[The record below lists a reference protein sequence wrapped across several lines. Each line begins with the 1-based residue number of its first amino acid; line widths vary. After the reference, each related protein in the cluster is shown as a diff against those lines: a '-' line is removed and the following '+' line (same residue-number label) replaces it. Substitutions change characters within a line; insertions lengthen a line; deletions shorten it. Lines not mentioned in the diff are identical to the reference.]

1 MTRIAFFLVVVLS
14 WNQSFSQG
22 ETGFSI
28 AGSIKGLSDKTTLYL
43 EYTEDDKKLLDST
56 SLINGSFAFKGK
68 LGANAVYGI
77 IRTAN
82 YTNYKFLWLENTA
95 MTFQAEKGNFRNA
108 VITGSKN
115 QIQQDK
121 LNELIKKAPENKQ
134 IEIEQNFVREN
145 PGSMISGH
153 ILNTYS
159 STWGKEVT
167 SALYANFSQELK
179 NSTYGRSIASFIAL
193 NKDIKLGDKYADFSQ
208 TDTQGK
214 SVRLSDLEGK
224 IILLEFWGSWCG
236 PCRKT
241 NPELVKVYNEFKD
254 RGFEIMGVASET
266 DKNNWLKAI
275 EQDKLTW
282 TNVSDLNGDKNEAA
296 IIYGVSYYP
305 TNFLIDKS
313 GVIIARYLNIKQL
326 RNKLA
331 ELGGK

>member
-1 MTRIAFFLVVVLS
+1 MVRVFFCLVLALS
-14 WNQSFSQG
+14 WHRSFSQ
-22 ETGFSI
+22 EDIGFSI
-28 AGSIKGLSDKTTLYL
+28 TGSTKGLADNTMMYL
-43 EYTEDDKKLLDST
+43 EYTEDDKKRLDST
-56 SLINGSFAFKGK
+56 TLSNGSFVFRGNLTAK
-68 LGANAVYGI
+68 AVFGI

-108 VITGSKN
+108 VITGSQN
-115 QIQQDK
+115 QIEQDK

-134 IEIEQNFVREN
+134 IEIEQNFVREH

-159 STWGKEVT
+159 STWGKET
-167 SALYANFSQELK
+167 TAALYTNFPEELK
-179 NSTYGRSIASFIAL
+179 NSTYGLAIARFIAL
-193 NKDIKLGDKYADFSQ
+193 NKNIKVDDKYADFAQ
-208 TDTQGK
+208 TDSQGK
-214 SVRLSDLEGK
+214 MVSLSSFEGK
-224 IILLEFWGSWCG
+224 VVLLEFWGSWCG

-241 NPELVKVYNEFKD
+241 NPELVKVYNEFKG
-254 RGFEIMGVASET
+254 RGFEVLGVASET

-296 IIYGVSYYP
+296 IIYGISYYP

-313 GVIIARYLNIKQL
+313 GVIIARDLNIKQL
-326 RNKLA
+326 RNKLS
-331 ELGGK
+331 ELVGK

>member
-1 MTRIAFFLVVVLS
+1 MVRIAFFLVLALS
-14 WNQSFSQG
+14 WNQCFSQG

-28 AGSIKGLSDKTTLYL
+28 TGTVKGLSDKTMMYL
-43 EYTEDDKKLLDST
+43 EYSEDDKKLLDST

-208 TDTQGK
+208 IDSQGK
-214 SVRLSDLEGK
+214 NVRLSDLEGK

-241 NPELVKVYNEFKD
+241 NPELVKVYNEFKGK
-254 RGFEIMGVASET
+254 GFEIFGVASET
-266 DKNNWLKAI
+266 DKKTWLQAI
-275 EQDKLTW
+275 QQDKLTW
-282 TNVSDLNGDKNEAA
+282 TNVSDLKGDKNEAA
-296 IIYGVSYYP
+296 IIYGISYYP
-305 TNFLIDKS
+305 TNFLIDKT
-313 GVIIARYLNIKQL
+313 GLIIAKDLTIKQL
-326 RNKLA
+326 RNKLT
-331 ELGGK
+331 ELMGK